1 MIISEEL
8 GSKNNDKTLNSFTE
22 EETMQLEYNREFTKK
37 ELSDESI
44 LEKIEKTIYGE
55 NDVDTE
61 ILKFEKDNEKVFVK
75 SLYRI

>member
-8 GSKNNDKTLNSFTE
+8 GPENDDKTLNSFTE

-37 ELSDESI
+37 ELSDESV

-61 ILKFEKDNEKVFVK
+61 TLKFEKDNEKVFVK
-75 SLYRI
+75 SLYKM